1 MCAIMGCDPD
11 NFNSTRWDV
20 YADLDPAGT
29 SVQNINHWG
38 QMVRKHEFCYYSYL
52 TAHENKKVC
61 LPTHKHS
68 YVGTIGFLTMPSTM
82 APARRLAMI

>member
-52 TAHENKKVC
+52 TAHENKKVRNISPRP
-61 LPTHKHS
+61 LARA
-68 YVGTIGFLTMPSTM
+68 PSNL
-82 APARRLAMI
+82 APALRLAPGPLLRLE